1 MKIYKWLLCILAA
14 AVLACCVANAVS
26 YVKTNKIYD
35 MSQTQELTEAGET
48 KNSFISSADS
58 AVGYAGIL
66 LPAASRTVEQR
77 SEQIASIQPAQAEK
91 GQPVWYVSY
100 VNCRG
105 ADSAPADGSVGLYK
119 DGWFVAHSHLWGGM
133 MIASQPE
140 YVVVDGITYQRA
152 YSKII
157 GEHEYPGMEEEIHF
171 QDGIMFQTCAGPEN
185 NLLVFYHPKK

>member
-1 MKIYKWLLCILAA
+1 MSIGPARRIKIDYHMVEDKLICKELNVKFPKKREKLMKIYKWLLCILAA
-14 AVLACCVANAVS
+14 AVLACCVANAVP

-35 MSQTQELTEAGET
+35 MSQTQELAEAGET
-48 KNSFISSADS
+48 KNSFISSAGS

-77 SEQIASIQPAQAEK
+77 SEQIASQ
-91 GQPVWYVSY
+91 
-100 VNCRG
+100 
-105 ADSAPADGSVGLYK
+105 L
-119 DGWFVAHSHLWGGM
+119 
-133 MIASQPE
+133 E
-140 YVVVDGITYQRA
+140 YGVVDGITYQRV

-157 GEHEYPGMEEEIHF
+157 GEHEYRGMEEEIHF